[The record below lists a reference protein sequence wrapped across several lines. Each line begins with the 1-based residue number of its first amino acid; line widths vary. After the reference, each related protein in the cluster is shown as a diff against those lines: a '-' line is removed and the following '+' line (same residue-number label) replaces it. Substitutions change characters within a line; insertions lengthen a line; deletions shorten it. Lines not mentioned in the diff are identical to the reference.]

1 MNDVD
6 KLICDCLLYTY
17 QKMDADFYENVFKAL
32 VSANSKKIKSVGTC
46 ALTIVIYQKKIYVAS
61 CGDSEACGLPMLEL
75 TSHFPIIR
83 LTIFS

>member
-1 MNDVD
+1 MDDFLSKNKNSEKYVNDVD

-61 CGDSEACGLPMLEL
+61 CGDSEAIVVSQC
-75 TSHFPIIR
+75 
-83 LTIFS
+83 